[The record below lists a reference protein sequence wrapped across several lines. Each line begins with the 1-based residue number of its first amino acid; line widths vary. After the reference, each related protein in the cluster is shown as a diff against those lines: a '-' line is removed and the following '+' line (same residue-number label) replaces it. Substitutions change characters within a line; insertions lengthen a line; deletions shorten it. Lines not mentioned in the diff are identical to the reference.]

1 VAQPLTPSIPGVCEL
16 AAWQGE
22 GVRVGAVLDA
32 LDRMRHGEQRTAT
45 RTSVVSLVV
54 LATDEAEE
62 QRACEATRRLGGRHP
77 GRTITVR
84 CVGGDP
90 EADSRVDATVTL
102 EGSEAEGVDI
112 WWENVG
118 LCVSGRAAGH
128 LDSLVEPLAL
138 PDLPCVLWFVGRL
151 PQPADPLLDVAD
163 VVLVDTKEA
172 PSGTA
177 FATVAELVRGAP
189 VVDLC
194 WVRLRPWRRLLAGL
208 FDGAAYQPFVHHVT
222 GAEVAGKE
230 APRRL
235 LAGWLVD
242 RLGLAPDAVHQSD
255 ARHVSLRL
263 TAEVD
268 GTPGVFEVTRRVGER
283 VVRASARVEGGPHH
297 DDVLSLP
304 DESLPW
310 SLAEAL
316 THLGR
321 DRGYERALQSLL
333 GSPA

>member
-1 VAQPLTPSIPGVCEL
+1 M
-16 AAWQGE
+16 
-22 GVRVGAVLDA
+22 GAVLDA

-54 LATDEAEE
+54 VATDEGEE
-62 QRACEATRRLGGRHP
+62 DRACQATRKLGGRHP

-84 CVGGDP
+84 CVGGDDE
-90 EADSRVDATVTL
+90 EARVDATVTL

-112 WWENVG
+112 WWENICLRVA
-118 LCVSGRAAGH
+118 GRPARH
-128 LDSLVEPLAL
+128 LDSLVSPLAL
-138 PDLPCVLWFVGRL
+138 PDLPRVVWFVGRL
-151 PQPADPLLDVAD
+151 PTPSDPLLDLAHA
-163 VVLVDTKEA
+163 VLVDTKEA
-172 PSGTA
+172 PGDTA
-177 FATVAELVRGAP
+177 FATVAEVARRHP

-208 FDGAAYQPFVHHVT
+208 FDGTAYQPFVHHVT
-222 GAEVAGKE
+222 AAEVEGKE

-235 LAGWLVD
+235 LGGWLVD
-242 RLGLAPDAVHQSD
+242 RLGLAPEAVTLRD
-255 ARHVSLRL
+255 ARHVSMRL
-263 TAEVD
+263 VAEVD
-268 GTPGVFEVTRRVGER
+268 GTVGRFEVTRRVGER
-283 VVRASARVEGGPHH
+283 VVRAGARVEGGPGH

-310 SLAEAL
+310 SLADAL